1 MEESNEALCVG
12 IDLGTSRS
20 SISAST
26 GERHV
31 VDSYVGWPVDMVA
44 RKLVKK
50 SVLIGREALDNRPML
65 DLRRPL
71 ERGIMKEGSDK
82 DQEAVQELLRHL
94 ISLAGIKQKGKNKS
108 RVRAVVG
115 VPAEAF
121 RVSRQNLRNT
131 MDGIADSVMLVSEPF
146 AVAYGLEALLH
157 ALVIDIGAGTADF
170 CVMQGRYPTE
180 DDQKTLSS
188 AGDSVD
194 EQLDKLVREHH
205 PDAQFSV
212 HMLREWKE
220 KWSFVGEPKDRV
232 MVTVPIKGKAT
243 EIDITQEMRSACE
256 SILPPICET
265 MTTLLTKVEPEFQDK
280 VRNNVVLAGGTS
292 LISGLADAVTKAL
305 NDLGG
310 GRATVV
316 TDPVFAGSDG
326 SLAIARDASSSDW
339 ERLSL

>member
-1 MEESNEALCVG
+1 MEETNDTLCVG

-20 SISAST
+20 SISASN

-71 ERGIMKEGSDK
+71 ERGIMKEGSER
-82 DQEAVQELLRHL
+82 DQEAVQELVRHL
-94 ISLAGIKQKGKNKS
+94 ISLVGIKQKGKNRAK
-108 RVRAVVG
+108 VRAVVG

-131 MDGIADSVMLVSEPF
+131 VDGIAESVMMVSEPF

-180 DDQKTLSS
+180 EDQKTLPN
-188 AGDSVD
+188 AGDSID
-194 EQLDKLVREHH
+194 EQLTKLIREKH

-212 HMLREWKE
+212 HMLRAWKE
-220 KWSFVGEPKDRV
+220 SRSFVGEPKDRV
-232 MVTVPIKGKAT
+232 MVNVPIKGKMT
-243 EIDITQEMRSACE
+243 EIDITQEMRTACE
-256 SILPPICET
+256 SILAPLCET
-265 MTTLLTKVEPEFQDK
+265 MTTLLMKVDPEYQDK
-280 VRNNVVLAGGTS
+280 VRNNVILAGGTS
-292 LISGLADAVTKAL
+292 LIAGLPEAIGNAL
-305 NDLGG
+305 KDLGG

-316 TDPVFAGSDG
+316 SDPVFAGSDG
-326 SLAIARDASSSDW
+326 GLAIARDASSSDW
-339 ERLSL
+339 EKLSL